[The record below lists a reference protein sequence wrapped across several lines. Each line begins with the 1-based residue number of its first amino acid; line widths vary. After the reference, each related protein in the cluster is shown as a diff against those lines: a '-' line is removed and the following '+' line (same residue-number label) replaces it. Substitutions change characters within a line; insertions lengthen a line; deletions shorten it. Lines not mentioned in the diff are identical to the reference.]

1 MKSRSAGDGRRTRV
15 HMAAAALACA
25 LQLGAAAAAQPAARA
40 FRADD
45 HHRLQSAADVQL
57 SPDGATAAFVQR
69 YVDSQ
74 KRNRTHIW
82 LLTVADGK
90 MRRVSAEEGDDT
102 SPRWS
107 PDGRLLAFL
116 SGRRG
121 PSETGFLP
129 TAFGSTLA
137 VFSLD
142 RGTTDAVAEYRV
154 TNHPLAYQGSAEQI
168 SWAPDSR
175 SIAFLSADDGPE
187 GPPGDP
193 QVITRYGYKSWSGMS
208 DNRRW
213 HIHVVTLADKT
224 VRRLTDGPHQDHSIA
239 WSPKGDEIAYIS
251 NHEPDPDRVHNYDIF
266 AVRVADGRVR
276 RVTSTKGC
284 EYAPAWSADGSTL
297 AYLAGVRPLTTQE
310 SSAEDTHV
318 WVIPAGGG
326 AGTQLAAAMDRR
338 VTSVAWAPDEPT
350 LYFTVQ
356 DEGSTFLYRV
366 GADDRGLMA
375 VLKDRGLVSGFSIA
389 PRQTVAYAFQSPSTP
404 ADVFVKRGAEPVRQ
418 LTRLN
423 AELLA
428 GRDVSVPEA
437 FQFASFDGTRVQG
450 FLTPPLGRDPGRK
463 YPVIVNIHGGPHGQQ
478 GPAFVHKSQVYAGE
492 GYAVVM
498 VNYRGSSGYGQKFSD
513 GTVNDQNG
521 AEFKDVMA
529 GLDHILA
536 ATPYLDATRLGV
548 EGGSY
553 GGQLTNWAITQTTR
567 FKSAVPSASISN
579 LVAHAYLIWAQDYPK
594 VEWGGR
600 HPWQDDM
607 AKKLWDRS
615 ALAHVAKARTP
626 TMFIHG
632 ELDQDVPIQEA
643 EQMYV
648 ALLQVGVEAA
658 LVRYPRE
665 GHGLREPDHVVDAI
679 VRSLAW
685 HQRFLKPTGQSTKP
699 PSGKR

>member
-1 MKSRSAGDGRRTRV
+1 MRNRLLPLCAGCLVWTI
-15 HMAAAALACA
+15 HIPA
-25 LQLGAAAAAQPAARA
+25 GAAPGVQGRA

-69 YVDSQ
+69 FVDGNH
-74 KRNRTHIW
+74 RNRTHIW

-90 MRRVSAEEGDDT
+90 MRRISADDGDDT

-107 PDGRLLAFL
+107 PDGRTLAFL

-129 TAFGSTLA
+129 TAFGSTLS
-137 VFSLD
+137 VFSRD

-168 SWAPDSR
+168 SWAPDSKA
-175 SIAFLSADDGPE
+175 IAFLSADEGPE
-187 GPPGDP
+187 GAPGDP

-213 HIHVVTLADKT
+213 HINVVTLADKK
-224 VRRLTDGPHQDHSIA
+224 VRRLTDGPYQDHSIA

-266 AVRVADGRVR
+266 AVRVADGRIR
-276 RVTSTKGC
+276 QVTNTKGC
-284 EYAPAWSADGSTL
+284 EYAPTWSADGSTL

-318 WVIPAGGG
+318 WVTPAAGGTG
-326 AGTQLAAAMDRR
+326 KQLAASMDRR
-338 VTSVAWAPDEPT
+338 ASSVSWAPDEAT

-356 DEGSTFLYRV
+356 DHGSTSLYRV
-366 GADDRGLMA
+366 GSDDRGLIP
-375 VLKDRGLVSGFSIA
+375 VVKDREQVSGFSIA
-389 PRQTVAYAFQSPSTP
+389 PRQTIVYAFQSVAAP
-404 ADVFVKRGAEPVRQ
+404 AEIFVRHASEPVRQ
-418 LTRLN
+418 LTKLN
-423 AELLA
+423 AEILA
-428 GRDVSVPEA
+428 GRDVSMPEA
-437 FQFASFDGTRVQG
+437 FEFASFDGTRVQG
-450 FLTPPLGRDPGRK
+450 FLTPPLGREPGRK
-463 YPVIVNIHGGPHGQQ
+463 YPVVVNIHGGPHGQQ

-521 AEFKDVMA
+521 GEFKDVMA
-529 GLDHILA
+529 GLDHILPS
-536 ATPYLDATRLGV
+536 TPYLDSTRVGV

-567 FKSAVPSASISN
+567 FKSAVPSAGISN

-607 AKKLWDRS
+607 AKVLWERS

-648 ALLQVGVEAA
+648 ALKQVGVGNDARA
-658 LVRYPRE
+658 LPAR
-665 GHGLREPDHVVDAI
+665 
-679 VRSLAW
+679 RSRRA
-685 HQRFLKPTGQSTKP
+685 
-699 PSGKR
+699 